1 MDLIFNV
8 ILVIVVIVLGLR
20 LLNYILNPS
29 PQDTS
34 VKDFD
39 KFAKSI
45 DTSSFS
51 DNQKK
56 STEKFL
62 SDISKELKND
72 PVESKESKDYQ
83 TDNEGIL
90 NIIRDSEKDKQS
102 NNEERLEITINDVKY
117 QVSDSETIGK
127 IKELN
132 DPNKNNI
139 SSLFDLKEYYKN
151 GNIKKETNKY
161 LDNNVYFEL
170 FYDESGNKTKEN
182 CYLIQENRLRN
193 EIIYED
199 KDNYK
204 YIEYYEGGE
213 TRQSFFVD
221 GIQEGIENVFDKNG
235 NLVEEHTFKNGK
247 NTYYKRFIDGKVSE
261 ESVKEDEPTEEEVEI
276 MRLAKSIETSSS
288 FVSLVELLPTNL
300 SDYEGE
306 TFYDVTEEF
315 RILLKNGS
323 EVASGF
329 VCISHNANYWDDDD
343 ESHDD
348 IQSHNEV
355 MIVNGKQFTDY
366 DDEKW
371 GEQEVKGRELES
383 LESKRIATFWDD
395 GEAEEFFNSYIDKK
409 CNKFK

>member
-34 VKDFD
+34 VEDFD

-62 SDISKELKND
+62 SDIKKNI
-72 PVESKESKDYQ
+72 KDGQ
-83 TDNEGIL
+83 TDTKTSNEVE
-90 NIIRDSEKDKQS
+90 D
-102 NNEERLEITINDVKY
+102 TI
-117 QVSDSETIGK
+117 
-127 IKELN
+127 
-132 DPNKNNI
+132 KN
-139 SSLFDLKEYYKN
+139 EYYDN
-151 GNIKKETNKY
+151 GRIKKETEK
-161 LDNNVYFEL
+161 
-170 FYDESGNKTKEN
+170 ST
-182 CYLIQENRLRN
+182 
-193 EIIYED
+193 
-199 KDNYK
+199 
-204 YIEYYEGGE
+204 
-213 TRQSFFVD
+213 
-221 GIQEGIENVFDKNG
+221 
-235 NLVEEHTFKNGK
+235 
-247 NTYYKRFIDGKVSE
+247 
-261 ESVKEDEPTEEEVEI
+261 EEVEI

-323 EVASGF
+323 EVARGF

-343 ESHDD
+343 EYHDD